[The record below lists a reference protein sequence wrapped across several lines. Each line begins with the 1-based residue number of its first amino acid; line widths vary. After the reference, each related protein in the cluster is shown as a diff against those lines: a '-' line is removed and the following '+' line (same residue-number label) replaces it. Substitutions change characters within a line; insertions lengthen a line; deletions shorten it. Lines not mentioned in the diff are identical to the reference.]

1 MTLSDNQ
8 VRCQADKKLWARAK
22 AVRKDRSVKLRIR
35 LAAAVVTSI
44 FYVRWKTGRC
54 GKPPKWFTFKLWK
67 ACGPNVHTIKES
79 DPNDPLNDACIE
91 HDKAYAK
98 TK

>member
-1 MTLSDNQ
+1 MTLSDNE
-8 VRCQADKKLWARAK
+8 VRCRADKKLWARAK
-22 AVRKDRSVKLRIR
+22 AVRRDRSVRLRVRI
-35 LAAAVVTSI
+35 AAALVAAV

-54 GKPPKWFTFKLWK
+54 AKPPRRLTFALWK

-91 HDKAYAK
+91 HDKVYSA

>member
-1 MTLSDNQ
+1 MALSHNQ
-8 VRCQADKKLWARAK
+8 IRCRADKKLWARAR
-22 AVRKDRSVKLRIR
+22 AVRKDRSNRLRLR
-35 LAAAVVTSI
+35 MAAFTVESI
-44 FYVRWKTGRC
+44 FYIRWKTGRC
-54 GKPPKWFTFKLWK
+54 KKPPKWLSIKLWK

-91 HDKAYAK
+91 HDKVYGE